1 MSDGA
6 SMEESAADRVTR
18 LLAGARNGNMMARD
32 QLVDSVYVRLNR
44 LCQGLKSKFPG
55 VMAYEQTG
63 DVMGEVWPK
72 LLRELSAKEFKN
84 SSHFFSFSATLI
96 RNTLIDLLRKYYGK
110 NGRGAREI
118 ALGPKDQHQTDD
130 GLRTAWLEGKDTKA
144 PDRAAMRDEIHG
156 VIARLPPIHQEMFD
170 LRFYHDLKETECAD
184 ALNVDVRT
192 VRRRWRRARLALAAA
207 LGEP

>member
-1 MSDGA
+1 MCIR
-6 SMEESAADRVTR
+6 DR
-18 LLAGARNGNMMARD
+18 
-32 QLVDSVYVRLNR
+32 
-44 LCQGLKSKFPG
+44 
-55 VMAYEQTG
+55 
-63 DVMGEVWPK
+63 
-72 LLRELSAKEFKN
+72 
-84 SSHFFSFSATLI
+84 
-96 RNTLIDLLRKYYGK
+96 
-110 NGRGAREI
+110 
-118 ALGPKDQHQTDD
+118 HQTDD